1 MTMSRKFDYFVIF
14 AEMRTGSNFLES
26 NLDQFPG
33 LKTYG
38 EAFNPYFM
46 VQPKMKELFGVS
58 VRARNKTPIKLIER
72 MMEHSSGLP
81 GFRFFHDHDPRV
93 FEHVIDDPRCAK
105 VILTRNHVD
114 AYVSRKIAWE
124 TDQWQLSDVKD
135 VVKAK
140 ARFVPE
146 EFEKLYYRMKDFQV
160 LVQGRLQRSGQTAFH
175 IDYDDLHDLGVVNGL
190 ARFLGETT
198 QITEFASK
206 FTKQNPEP
214 LRDKVQNYDD
224 LVATVSRIDLFDIG
238 RIPNFEPRRTPMVP
252 SYLTAAKAPVM
263 FMPVQAGPTDE
274 LRAWLAAL
282 DNVETDDLGSGMTQ
296 KDLRRWRRQH
306 PAHRSFTVI
315 RHPAE
320 RAHTA
325 FCRHFLTD
333 GPETYHEVR
342 RALAEHY
349 DVPFPDQM
357 PPGDSYDRAAHKTA
371 FLGFL
376 GFVAKNLGGQTPIRV
391 DGTWATQAQVI
402 QGFGQV
408 LPPDHILRESELA
421 AGLGYIC
428 DALGIAR
435 PDLPARVP
443 DQPFALADIY
453 DDEVEQAVRAAY
465 QRDFVMFGFRNWKAA
480 TAR

>member
-1 MTMSRKFDYFVIF
+1 MSRKFDYFVIF

-26 NLDQFPG
+26 NLDLFPG

-58 VRARNKTPIKLIER
+58 VKARNRNPIRLIEQ
-72 MMEHSSGLP
+72 MKEHSSGMP

-105 VILTRNHVD
+105 VVLTRNHVD

-146 EFEKLYYRMKDFQV
+146 EFEKLYDRMKDFQ
-160 LVQGRLQRSGQTAFH
+160 LKVQGRLQRSGQTAFH
-175 IDYDDLHDLGVVNGL
+175 LDYEDIRDLGVVNGL

-198 QITEFASK
+198 EITEFASK

-224 LVATVSRIDLFDIG
+224 LVKTISRIDPFDLG

-252 SYLTAAKAPVM
+252 SYVTAARAPVL

-274 LRAWLAAL
+274 VRAWLAAL
-282 DNVETDDLGSGMTQ
+282 DGVSEDDLGSGMTQ

-320 RAHTA
+320 RAHAA
-325 FCRHFLTD
+325 FCRHFLNG
-333 GPETYHEVR
+333 GPDTYHELR
-342 RALAEHY
+342 NALAEHY
-349 DVPFPDQM
+349 SVPLPDSV
-357 PPGDSYDRAAHKTA
+357 PPGDGYDRDAHRAA

-376 GFVAKNLGGQTPIRV
+376 GFVAKNLGGQTPLRV

-408 LPPDHILRESELA
+408 LPPDHILRESDLA
-421 AGLGYIC
+421 AGLDYLSEE
-428 DALGIAR
+428 LGIPM
-435 PDLPARVP
+435 PDLPAPAP
-443 DQPFALADIY
+443 DRPFTLADIY
-453 DDEVEQAVRAAY
+453 DDEVERAVRDAY
-465 QRDFVMFGFRNWKAA
+465 QRDFVMFGFRNWQAH
-480 TAR
+480 